1 MKTRDEIF
9 AHLKAVMVET
19 FELDESELT
28 EDADLR
34 DSLGLDSIDAVDM
47 AVKIQ
52 EYTGKKP
59 SFIELSQLSTLSDVV
74 DLIQSHLRKSSA
86 LSMANDRVSTGS

>member
-1 MKTRDEIF
+1 MKTRNEIL
-9 AHLKAVMVET
+9 AHLQAVMVET
-19 FELDESELT
+19 FELDPADLT

-34 DSLGLDSIDAVDM
+34 ETLGLDSIDAVDM

-59 SFIELSQLSTLSDVV
+59 SFVELAQLSTLGDVV
-74 DLIQSHLRKSSA
+74 GLIQSHLRKSSEVNLPNEHA
-86 LSMANDRVSTGS
+86 STGS

>member
-1 MKTRDEIF
+1 MKTRDEILI
-9 AHLKAVMVET
+9 HLKAVMVDT
-19 FELDESELT
+19 FELNPSLLT

-34 DSLGLDSIDAVDM
+34 ESLGLDSIDAVDM

-59 SFIELSQLSTLSDVV
+59 SFIELAQLATLSDVV
-74 DLIQSHLRKSSA
+74 DLIQTHLRKSSE
-86 LSMANDRVSTGS
+86 LSMKNDRVSTGS